1 MTASAP
7 AASKPAPA
15 KPAATQAP
23 QAPQA
28 PPAKPAPPMTENEP
42 EFYDEPEPEDEPIRE
57 VVDIAGLVME
67 KTIHSDGECETRV
80 LRQPLISDE
89 EIKQTRAA
97 QKQEGF

>member
-23 QAPQA
+23 PA
-28 PPAKPAPPMTENEP
+28 PPAKPATENEQ
-42 EFYDEPEPEDEPIRE
+42 EFDDEPEPEDEPIRE

-80 LRQPLISDE
+80 LKQPLISDE

-97 QKQEGF
+97 QGQQGF